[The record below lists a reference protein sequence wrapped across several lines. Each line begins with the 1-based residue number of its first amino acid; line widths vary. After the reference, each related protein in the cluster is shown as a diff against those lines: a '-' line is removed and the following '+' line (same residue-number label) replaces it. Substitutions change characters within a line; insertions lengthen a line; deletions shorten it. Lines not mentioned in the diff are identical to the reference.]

1 MEGSLASAETPR
13 QKGVDEQD
21 THTISKYIP
30 QMIYELQRG
39 KVLLQRKNLQYTSLT
54 K

>member
-1 MEGSLASAETPR
+1 MEGSSASAETPR